1 MERLLADLEAAQ
13 EAQERAEARAEVAE
27 SVRVEHAGVTLVD
40 RLRAGICLLYTSP
53 SPRDS

>member
-40 RLRAGICLLYTSP
+40 RLRAGSAVSSP
-53 SPRDS
+53 